1 MMRSG
6 WSDYGTKFADEES
19 VETYTRL
26 YDEGTYDDYV
36 WSRECPVVVE
46 SLRRERERRRRLRM
60 LDFACGT
67 GRILAAVDHVADEL
81 TGVDISAEMARR
93 AASAIP
99 RASIKVGSVL
109 DEDLL
114 TGPYD
119 AVTVF
124 RFFVNAPQELRLPVL
139 RKIRQHMEQGG
150 LLMFNNHG
158 HCPSL
163 RSLAV
168 RVPRPRPQAPN
179 ELRHRDIVELLNAS
193 GFRIEHR
200 YGFSLFPSIF
210 HRHLPAS
217 ALRGIDTVAASPVL
231 RRFMGRVMIEQLYV
245 ARAVGAPR

>member
-1 MMRSG
+1 M
-6 WSDYGTKFADEES
+6 ES
-19 VETYTRL
+19 YTRL
-26 YDEGTYDDYV
+26 YAEGTYDDYV
-36 WSRECPVVVE
+36 WTRERPVVVE
-46 SLRRERERRRRLRM
+46 SLRRERERLGSLRL

-81 TGVDISAEMARR
+81 TGVDISAEMARHAAR
-93 AASAIP
+93 ASP
-99 RASIKVGSVL
+99 RATIKVGSVL
-109 DEDLL
+109 DDDVL

-139 RKIRQHMEQGG
+139 RKIRQHMRQGA

-158 HCPSL
+158 HSPSL

-168 RVPRPRPQAPN
+168 RVPRHRPQVPN
-179 ELRHRDIVELLNAS
+179 ELRHRDIVDLLNAS

-200 YGFSLFPSIF
+200 YGFSLFPSIL
-210 HRHLPAS
+210 HRHLLAS
-217 ALRGIDTVAASPVL
+217 ALRGVDTAAASPGL
-231 RRFMGRVMIEQLYV
+231 RRFTQRMMIEQLYI